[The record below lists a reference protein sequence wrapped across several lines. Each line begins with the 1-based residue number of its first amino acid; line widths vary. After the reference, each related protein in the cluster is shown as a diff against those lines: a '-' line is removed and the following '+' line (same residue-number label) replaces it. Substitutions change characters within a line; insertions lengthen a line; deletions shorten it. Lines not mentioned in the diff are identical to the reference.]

1 MSNKTLVKVGKLYSC
16 EDYFLMLYTDCKSAA
31 AFSRPYVGEY
41 GSAIAF
47 YQSRELGKPVSC
59 LEKNMPLLVLSFK
72 GKGKYVEVLAGEQ
85 KGWIANP
92 YILKEID

>member
-1 MSNKTLVKVGKLYSC
+1 MMLEIGKLYSC
-16 EDYFLMLYTDCKSAA
+16 EDYFLMLYTDCKTAA
-31 AFSRPYVGEY
+31 EASRPYVGEY
-41 GSAIAF
+41 GSAIAS

-72 GKGKYVEVLAGEQ
+72 GKGTYVEVLAGEQ

-92 YILKEID
+92 YILEEIG